1 MGLRRF
7 SIAIAATCA
16 CALSGCAP
24 AFVPGLAGP
33 ATYHAPG
40 NGAGKVR
47 LAVQESGKGKPIVL
61 IHGLG
66 TSSYTWNK
74 IMPELART
82 NRVIA
87 IDLKGFG
94 KSDKPLDGNYS
105 IFDQARLIEDTIR
118 ENNLSGVTLIGHS
131 YGGAVALAVALAQM
145 ENGGDRVERLVLLDS
160 VAYRQPM
167 PFFFQVL
174 RTPVIGEIGMALIP
188 PEVQAEHA
196 LTIAYYN
203 GRKVPGEAVQHY
215 AQPLHTEGGRHAL
228 FHTINSLEP
237 DNAEAIAARYRNLKL
252 PALVLWCDHDRIV
265 PIKFGERL
273 AGDLPNAQL
282 RSSGAAGTFRM
293 RSSPAKPCRRS
304 SALWNCAC
312 PRKRRQRPEP
322 PPGKPAA
329 LNYCRFSHSYASTPT
344 RKASP

>member
-282 RSSGAAGTFRM
+282 EVIRSCGHLPHEEQPGETVQAIQRFMELRL
-293 RSSPAKPCRRS
+293 PAKT
-304 SALWNCAC
+304 
-312 PRKRRQRPEP
+312 
-322 PPGKPAA
+322 AA
-329 LNYCRFSHSYASTPT
+329 AP
-344 RKASP
+344 